1 MGCITSTQPK
11 KVRDAA
17 IKSHTEIMLNRSS
30 SLNDQLRII
39 IDDDKY
45 KNIDINTTKYSSLDS
60 REHSSTISHT
70 HSSLSSTTESTT
82 STQCTNEFSVSHT
95 HSVISHTIIKPQSQ
109 IPQSTMDNLVTF
121 QSGNGGV
128 TMMGFANNNT
138 HLNDHEDN
146 NDDNDNNNI
155 EESVTVSKSDSEP
168 SIIPVRSVT
177 LMGIASNDEVFV
189 STNTDLNNNNPNL
202 LQYRNSSKSNLDGND
217 AIVKQDTIT
226 PGSC

>member
-1 MGCITSTQPK
+1 
-11 KVRDAA
+11 
-17 IKSHTEIMLNRSS
+17 
-30 SLNDQLRII
+30 
-39 IDDDKY
+39 
-45 KNIDINTTKYSSLDS
+45 
-60 REHSSTISHT
+60 
-70 HSSLSSTTESTT
+70 
-82 STQCTNEFSVSHT
+82 
-95 HSVISHTIIKPQSQ
+95 
-109 IPQSTMDNLVTF
+109 MDNLVTF